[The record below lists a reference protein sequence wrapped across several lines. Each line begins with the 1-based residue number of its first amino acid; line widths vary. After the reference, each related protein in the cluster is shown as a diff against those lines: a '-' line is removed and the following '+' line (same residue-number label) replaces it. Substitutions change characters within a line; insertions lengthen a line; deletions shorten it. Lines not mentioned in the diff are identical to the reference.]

1 MTAATRHIHGF
12 RSYITS
18 GALKFDFQ
26 SDTTLRFFGEGLNV
40 RIRGMCHSVGA
51 GPAPK
56 QGSCTRAVRYA
67 YCSSTCYG
75 LGDCPGLGDC
85 YGTVENTI
93 KLRGRDVGRQLSFL
107 IALLLCSLLC
117 YCA

>member
-40 RIRGMCHSVGA
+40 RIRGTSNRRKCAESKDQPSPMCFCLVL
-51 GPAPK
+51 
-56 QGSCTRAVRYA
+56 
-67 YCSSTCYG
+67 STFSPSKRKFCEFRHCEC
-75 LGDCPGLGDC
+75 DCDE
-85 YGTVENTI
+85 YIT
-93 KLRGRDVGRQLSFL
+93 
-107 IALLLCSLLC
+107 LLHDI
-117 YCA
+117 